1 MSVSSFHNFF
11 SLISVSQKWNIET
24 MLTLPYLHN
33 WQNFDKLKMNE
44 NRSQEYQSVDPE
56 YVTGQNRILDQTIL
70 LFDFCTKS

>member
-1 MSVSSFHNFF
+1 
-11 SLISVSQKWNIET
+11 
-24 MLTLPYLHN
+24 MLTLPYLYN